1 MSSVD
6 PPGLSPTHD
15 QLVERLCELAAETAR
30 RLNAS
35 DQRIGW
41 LEAENRLLRAE
52 CDKARSAVF
61 RLNREE
67 S

>member
-6 PPGLSPTHD
+6 PTGLQPTHD
-15 QLVERLCELAAETAR
+15 ELVERLCELAAEAAR

-35 DQRIGW
+35 DQRSGW

-52 CDKARSAVF
+52 RDKARSAVF
-61 RLNREE
+61 RLSQDE